1 MNSQVTG
8 KKLGEPGGNR
18 TLDPRIKSP
27 SATVHWVTLGTA
39 VPREWLTAVPKR
51 P

>member
-1 MNSQVTG
+1 MNPDITG

-27 SATVHWVTLGTA
+27 LLYRLSY
-39 VPREWLTAVPKR
+39 R
-51 P
+51 PP